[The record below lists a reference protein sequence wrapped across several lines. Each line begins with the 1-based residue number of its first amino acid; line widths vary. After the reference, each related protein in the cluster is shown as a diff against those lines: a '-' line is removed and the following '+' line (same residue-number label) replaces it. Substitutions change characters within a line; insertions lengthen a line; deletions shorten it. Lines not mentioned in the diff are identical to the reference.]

1 MALVAEPLCSLVV
14 VWYFKEKAVYSLTR
28 ASRIAPDRCWEL
40 NEGWID
46 DWGGGRFSCMS
57 NLPMWMVLY
66 LISKNVLRTFYS
78 PWWYFSSTTEELCE
92 TYSLWTTFQNILW
105 KPLMHSICQ
114 KVTSLLLHILPMSAF
129 AGCILMQ
136 RMDLGLTLEN
146 NQLIDFFKSQSIN
159 VPWSPPT

>member
-46 DWGGGRFSCMS
+46 DWGSGRFSCMS

-66 LISKNVLRTFYS
+66 LISKMFSGPSTLHGDISQAQLKNCVKLIHYELLSRIFYGNL
-78 PWWYFSSTTEELCE
+78 LC
-92 TYSLWTTFQNILW
+92 TPFA
-105 KPLMHSICQ
+105 K
-114 KVTSLLLHILPMSAF
+114 KSLLYYFIYCLCQHLLAVF
-129 AGCILMQ
+129 
-136 RMDLGLTLEN
+136 
-146 NQLIDFFKSQSIN
+146 
-159 VPWSPPT
+159 